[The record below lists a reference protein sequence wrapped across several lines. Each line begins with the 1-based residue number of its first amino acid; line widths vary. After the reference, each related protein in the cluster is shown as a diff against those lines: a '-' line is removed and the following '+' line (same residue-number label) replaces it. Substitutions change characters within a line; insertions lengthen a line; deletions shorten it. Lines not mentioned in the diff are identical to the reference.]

1 MERDTRFELALS
13 AWKADV
19 LTADTNPAL
28 KVPVATPALSG
39 RKEMITPREGVFA
52 LLRKW
57 CGWPDSNRHGLA
69 PNRFSLL
76 LYVTIAI

>member
-57 CGWPDSNRHGLA
+57 YGRGDLNPHGLSTSG
-69 PNRFSLL
+69 F
-76 LYVTIAI
+76 